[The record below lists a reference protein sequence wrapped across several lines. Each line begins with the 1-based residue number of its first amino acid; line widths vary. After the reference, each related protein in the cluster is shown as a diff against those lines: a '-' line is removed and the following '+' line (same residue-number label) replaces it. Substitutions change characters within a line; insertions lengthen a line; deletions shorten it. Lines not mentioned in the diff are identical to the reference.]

1 MNFKSFKKLLIAIFP
16 CLIVAGVLF
25 FFFHP
30 RTVEIKSE
38 KNGWQ
43 MIEEPEFQLEG
54 VKKGQKLKFL

>member
-1 MNFKSFKKLLIAIFP
+1 MTSQSFKKLLVAIFP

-43 MIEEPEFQLEG
+43 IVEEPEFQL
-54 VKKGQKLKFL
+54 KKSKGSKN